1 MSAQVLPK
9 CVPRG
14 ADRPKRLMSFKIL
27 QLGLFPGFFRKPI
40 VHSLSE
46 TLVTMRFSVTR
57 LTMAFEG
64 VLSPS
69 DQVRGGPLRPGR

>member
-1 MSAQVLPK
+1 MSPQILPK
-9 CVPRG
+9 LVPRG
-14 ADRPKRLMSFKIL
+14 RDRPKRLMGFKIP
-27 QLGLFPGFFRKPI
+27 QLGLFPGFLRNPV

-69 DQVRGGPLRPGR
+69 DQGRGGPLRPGR